1 MEKKM
6 NRMQQEY
13 IERLQQEQNELLK
26 KFNATGYVVAGFG
39 GDTYYCFVGY
49 GHGFNGAAL
58 SPMSR
63 HPKIFDAYKDAE
75 REAYN
80 GIYLNGRYEEIE
92 LEVIKAGAYYRRIH
106 TMIEKN
112 LQTFKELF

>member
-1 MEKKM
+1 MEKKI

-13 IERLQQEQNELLK
+13 IERLQQRQNELLE
-26 KFNATGYVVAGFG
+26 KFNATGYVVAGYG
-39 GDTYYCFVGY
+39 GNTYYCFVGY

-92 LEVIKAGAYYRRIH
+92 LEVIKAGDYFCRIH
-106 TMIEKN
+106 TIIERI
-112 LQTFKELF
+112 LQDFKKML